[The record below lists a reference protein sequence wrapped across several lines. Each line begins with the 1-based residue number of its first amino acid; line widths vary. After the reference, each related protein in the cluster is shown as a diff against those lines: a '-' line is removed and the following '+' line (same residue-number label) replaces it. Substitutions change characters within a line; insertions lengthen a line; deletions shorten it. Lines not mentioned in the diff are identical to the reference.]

1 MAARGNPIFGGL
13 MLTCFSCGQAKTLIY
28 ALIRFDLKRLL
39 VLQVYQV
46 YLSRL
51 EILQGRYLAKPPLYL
66 WCSYFNF
73 NYSFVY
79 LVLVELTYWRGWR
92 MCWELWKFY
101 LRYADYLRYW
111 LIPLWMEAISI
122 ILLIVHLRRDC
133 LLLLPQ
139 DSLKLE
145 EVQCN

>member
-13 MLTCFSCGQAKTLIY
+13 MLTYFSCGQAKILIY

-66 WCSYFNF
+66 
-73 NYSFVY
+73 
-79 LVLVELTYWRGWR
+79 
-92 MCWELWKFY
+92 
-101 LRYADYLRYW
+101 
-111 LIPLWMEAISI
+111 
-122 ILLIVHLRRDC
+122 
-133 LLLLPQ
+133 
-139 DSLKLE
+139 
-145 EVQCN
+145 